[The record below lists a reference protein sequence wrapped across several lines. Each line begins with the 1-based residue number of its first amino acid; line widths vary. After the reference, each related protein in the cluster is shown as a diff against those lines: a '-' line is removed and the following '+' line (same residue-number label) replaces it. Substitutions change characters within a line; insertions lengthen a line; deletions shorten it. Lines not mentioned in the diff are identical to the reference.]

1 MTAHARV
8 TSSLSEVAAAPAEA
22 VRAVNSRLSAGG
34 RRVAMVGVLLF
45 VLAFPYLPFVP
56 FSVLGNVNVA
66 AQFALVSISL
76 VVLVGWV
83 GQISLGHAGLVGT
96 GAYITGLAMGG
107 LNVGFPVSLL
117 WGAAGGMLVAV
128 LLGMV
133 ALRVRGL
140 YLAVAT
146 LIFSWIG
153 QEFLFRQPW
162 FTKHSS
168 IEALAI
174 GKPDTIPYFPW
185 DDRKVFYYAAWS
197 TVVLAIYL
205 MANLRDSKTGRSFFA
220 VRGSEVAAAS
230 LGIDVMR
237 TKLAAFAVSGLLA
250 GAAGTLILVG
260 QQTVTPDAFTVE
272 RSLFF
277 LAVAVVG
284 GLSSLGGSVAAAFVF
299 AFLNEAFFRVKAFEG
314 YLTVASAALLAIV
327 LLLYRGGL
335 AQIPVD
341 LAPRLRSLRI
351 RLEPVLGPVIDLVNA
366 FAEGVGRWVG
376 AHVNRLRG
384 RLPTGERGTA
394 ETVIQA
400 PSPVLSL
407 LSRVSG
413 GRIKAPRTVV
423 RTETPLDLG
432 PPKED
437 DTPIASIYELPVNR
451 QTVEPGSVASV
462 VPFTQMQ
469 RKPTVMDADRDERRV
484 VLSAENVTV
493 RFGGLVAN
501 EDVTLKVCEG
511 EVVGLIGP
519 NGAGKT
525 TCFNAI
531 AGLNQPN
538 NGRIELFGQDVTDL
552 PVHQRALLGVGRT
565 FQAIQ
570 LFGQLTVFDNLLV
583 ATHQHNPTGILSHL
597 AVTPASL
604 EAEAEARQKVQR
616 VLRLLDLRD
625 VADRPVRDLPFGV
638 LRMVEVARALVTGA
652 KFIMLDE
659 PASGL
664 DNNETDRL
672 VELIRFIRSLG
683 VSILLIEHDVKMVTD
698 VSDYLYVLERGRLLA
713 EGPAFLVA
721 QDPVV
726 VAAYLGKAV
735 GGEDFP
741 AEPPSA
747 DVGR

>member
-1 MTAHARV
+1 VTA
-8 TSSLSEVAAAPAEA
+8 AAAPS
-22 VRAVNSRLSAGG
+22 VRLTKAG
-34 RRVAMVGVLLF
+34 RRLGIVGLLALL
-45 VLAFPYLPFVP
+45 LAFPYLPFVP
-56 FSVLGNVNVA
+56 FSVLGNVNIA
-66 AQFALVSISL
+66 AQYALVSISL

-96 GAYITGLAMGG
+96 GAYITGLGMGG
-107 LNVGFPVSLL
+107 MHIGFPVSIL

-128 LLGMV
+128 LLGVV

-153 QEFLFRQPW
+153 QEFLFRQAW

-168 IEALAI
+168 INVTPV
-174 GKPDTIPYFPW
+174 GKWDTIPYFPW
-185 DDRKVFYYAAWS
+185 DDRKVFYYGAWA

-205 MANLRDSKTGRSFFA
+205 MANLRDSKSGRSFFA

-250 GAAGTLILVG
+250 GAAGSLILVG

-299 AFLNEAFFRVKAFEG
+299 AFLNEAFFRIKAFEG
-314 YLTVASAALLAIV
+314 YLTVASAALLAVV

-335 AQIPVD
+335 AQVPHD
-341 LAPRLRSLRI
+341 LAPRLRLLRE
-351 RLEPVLGPVIDLVNA
+351 RVAPVLDPLVDRFNRVA
-366 FAEGVGRWVG
+366 DALARWIG

-384 RLPTGERGTA
+384 RLPSGERSA
-394 ETVIQA
+394 QVVIQSS
-400 PSPVLSL
+400 SPVLAFV
-407 LSRVSG
+407 SRLSG

-423 RTETPLDLG
+423 RTEAPLDLA

-437 DTPIASIYELPVNR
+437 DGALASITSLPVDR
-451 QTVEPGSVASV
+451 MAIDPGGVAAV
-462 VPFTQMQ
+462 QPFTKME
-469 RKPTVMDADRDERRV
+469 RKPVVMAADRDERRV
-484 VLSAENVTV
+484 VLAAEGITV

-501 EDVTLKVCEG
+501 EDVTLKVCEN

-525 TCFNAI
+525 TLFNAI
-531 AGLNQPN
+531 AGLNVPAS
-538 NGRIELFGQDVTDL
+538 GRIELFGQDVTDL

-570 LFGQLTVFDNLLV
+570 LFGQLSVFDNLLV
-583 ATHQHNPTGILSHL
+583 ATHQHNPTGMLSHL

-604 EAEAEARQKVQR
+604 VAEAEARRTVQR
-616 VLRLLDLRD
+616 VIRLLDLRE
-625 VADRPVRDLPFGV
+625 VADRRVADLPFGV

-652 KFIMLDE
+652 KLIMLDE

-664 DNNETDRL
+664 DNTETDRL

-683 VSILLIEHDVKMVTD
+683 VSILLIEHDVKMVTS

-713 EGPAFLVA
+713 DGPAFLVA
-721 QDPVV
+721 RDEAVI
-726 VAAYLGKAV
+726 AAYLGRALPEGAAV
-735 GGEDFP
+735 EAGM
-741 AEPPSA
+741 
-747 DVGR
+747 

>member
-1 MTAHARV
+1 MNRTGSA
-8 TSSLSEVAAAPAEA
+8 
-22 VRAVNSRLSAGG
+22 RLSAGG
-34 RRVAMVGVLLF
+34 RRLAFLGLLAF
-45 VLAFPYLPFVP
+45 ILTFPYLPFVP

-66 AQFALVSISL
+66 AQYALVSISL

-128 LLGMV
+128 LLGVV

-146 LIFSWIG
+146 LIFAWIG
-153 QEFLFRQPW
+153 QEFLFRQSW
-162 FTKHSS
+162 FTKHSTVS
-168 IEALAI
+168 LSPV
-174 GKPDTIPYFPW
+174 GKWDTIFFW
-185 DDRKVFYYAAWS
+185 NWSDRKVYYYAAWA
-197 TVVLAIYL
+197 TVALAIYL
-205 MANLRDSKTGRSFFA
+205 MANLRDSKTGRAFFA

-250 GAAGTLILVG
+250 GAAGSLILVG

-272 RSLFF
+272 KSLFF
-277 LAVAVVG
+277 LAIAVVG

-314 YLTVASAALLAIV
+314 YLTVASAVLLAVV

-335 AQIPVD
+335 AQIPQD
-341 LAPRLRSLRI
+341 LAPRLRALRS
-351 RLEPVLGPVIDLVNA
+351 RLDPLFNPVIDRFNA
-366 FAEGVGRWVG
+366 LADGMGRWIG

-384 RLPTGERGTA
+384 RLPSGE
-394 ETVIQA
+394 EPSEVVIQSS
-400 PSPVLSL
+400 SPVLAL

-423 RTETPLDLG
+423 RTEPPLDLG
-432 PPKED
+432 PSKDEEE
-437 DTPIASIYELPVNR
+437 TPIASIVALPVNR
-451 QTVEPGSVASV
+451 MAIEPGSVGAV
-462 VPFTQMQ
+462 VPFTEVA
-469 RKPTVMDADRDERRV
+469 RKPVVMDADRDERRV
-484 VLSAENVTV
+484 VLAADGITV
-493 RFGGLVAN
+493 RFGGLTAN
-501 EDVTLKVCEG
+501 EDVSLRVCES

-525 TCFNAI
+525 TLFNAI
-531 AGLNQPN
+531 AGLNVPSA
-538 NGRIELFGQDVTDL
+538 GRIELFGQDVTDL

-570 LFGQLTVFDNLLV
+570 LFGQLSVFDNLLV
-583 ATHQHNPTGILSHL
+583 ATHQHNPTGMLAHV
-597 AVTPASL
+597 AVTPRSL
-604 EAEAEARQKVQR
+604 QAEAEARQKVQR
-616 VLRLLDLRD
+616 VIRLLDLRSVSD
-625 VADRPVRDLPFGV
+625 RRVADLPFGV

-652 KFIMLDE
+652 KLIMLDE

-664 DNNETDRL
+664 DNTETDRL

-683 VSILLIEHDVKMVTD
+683 VSILLIEHDVKMVTS

-721 QDPVV
+721 RDEAVI
-726 VAAYLGKAV
+726 AAYLGRSVQHDGAAV
-735 GGEDFP
+735 E
-741 AEPPSA
+741 A
-747 DVGR
+747 GR

>member
-1 MTAHARV
+1 MSAAAVSPRRTERV
-8 TSSLSEVAAAPAEA
+8 TGSAASTEAPT
-22 VRAVNSRLSAGG
+22 VRLSVAG
-34 RRVAMVGVLLF
+34 RRLGLVGVLAF

-56 FSVLGNVNVA
+56 FSVLGNANVA
-66 AQFALVSISL
+66 AQYALVSISL

-83 GQISLGHAGLVGT
+83 GQISLGHAGMVGV
-96 GAYITGLAMGG
+96 GAYVTGMAMGG
-107 LNVGFPVSLL
+107 LHVGFPVSLL
-117 WGAAGGMLVAV
+117 WGAAGGMAVAV
-128 LLGMV
+128 PLGVV

-153 QEFLFRQPW
+153 QEFLFRQEW

-168 IEALAI
+168 IQVSPV
-174 GKPDTIPYFPW
+174 GKWDTIPYFPW
-185 DDRKVFYYAAWS
+185 DDRKVFYYAAWA

-250 GAAGTLILVG
+250 GAAGSLILVG

-335 AQIPVD
+335 AQVPAD
-341 LAPRLRSLRI
+341 LAPRLRRLRVFVD
-351 RLEPVLGPVIDLVNA
+351 PVLAPVVSWTNRLGDGLA
-366 FAEGVGRWVG
+366 RWVG
-376 AHVNRLRG
+376 AHANRLRG
-384 RLPTGERGTA
+384 RLPSGERPT
-394 ETVIQA
+394 EVVIQS
-400 PSPVLSL
+400 PSALLAL
-407 LSRVSG
+407 LSRLTG
-413 GRIKAPRTVV
+413 GRIKAPRAVV
-423 RTETPLDLG
+423 RTEAPLDLG
-432 PPKED
+432 PPKDEE
-437 DTPIASIYELPVNR
+437 PELASIVSLPMNR
-451 QTVEPGSVASV
+451 QSAEPGSVASV
-462 VPFTQMQ
+462 LPFNQVE
-469 RKPTVMDADRDERRV
+469 RKPVVMAADRDERRV
-484 VLSAENVTV
+484 VLAAEGITV

-501 EDVTLKVCEG
+501 EDVSLKVCEG

-525 TCFNAI
+525 TLFNAI
-531 AGLNQPN
+531 AGLNEPAA
-538 NGRIELFGQDVTDL
+538 GRIELFGQDVTGL
-552 PVHQRALLGVGRT
+552 PVHHRALLGVGRT

-570 LFGQLTVFDNLLV
+570 LFAQLSVFDNLLV
-583 ATHQHNPTGILSHL
+583 ATHQHNPTGMLAHL

-604 EAEAEARQKVQR
+604 AAEAEARQTVQR
-616 VLRLLDLRD
+616 VIRLLDLRD
-625 VADRPVRDLPFGV
+625 VAHRRVADLPFGV

-652 KFIMLDE
+652 KVIMLDE

-683 VSILLIEHDVKMVTD
+683 VSILLIEHDVKMVTN
-698 VSDYLYVLERGRLLA
+698 VSDHLYVLDRGRLLA

-721 QDPVV
+721 QDEAV
-726 VAAYLGKAV
+726 VAAYLGRAV
-735 GGEDFP
+735 EHGAA
-741 AEPPSA
+741 AEA
-747 DVGR
+747 GR

>member
-1 MTAHARV
+1 VSGST
-8 TSSLSEVAAAPAEA
+8 
-22 VRAVNSRLSAGG
+22 RLSAGG
-34 RRVAMVGVLLF
+34 RRLAFVGLLA
-45 VLAFPYLPFVP
+45 LILTFPYLPFVP
-56 FSVLGNVNVA
+56 FSVLGNANVA
-66 AQFALVSISL
+66 AQYALVAISL

-117 WGAAGGMLVAV
+117 WGAAGGMAVAV
-128 LLGMV
+128 LLGVV

-153 QEFLFRQPW
+153 QEFLFRQAW
-162 FTKHSS
+162 FTKHASV
-168 IEALAI
+168 ELKPV
-174 GKPDTIPYFPW
+174 GKWDTIFFW
-185 DDRKVFYYAAWS
+185 DWSDRKVYYYAAWA
-197 TVVLAIYL
+197 TVALAIYL

-250 GAAGTLILVG
+250 GAAGSLILVG

-272 RSLFF
+272 KSLFF
-277 LAVAVVG
+277 LAIAVVG
-284 GLSSLGGSVAAAFVF
+284 GLSSLGGAVAGSFVF

-314 YLTVASAALLAIV
+314 YLTVASAVLLAVV

-335 AQIPVD
+335 AQVPHD
-341 LAPRLRSLRI
+341 LAPRLHVLRS
-351 RLEPVLGPVIDLVNA
+351 RLDPVLNPIILRFNA
-366 FAEGVGRWVG
+366 VADGMGRWIG

-384 RLPTGERGTA
+384 RLPSGE
-394 ETVIQA
+394 EPSEVVIQS

-407 LSRVSG
+407 LSRVTG
-413 GRIKAPRTVV
+413 GRIKAPRTIV
-423 RTETPLDLG
+423 RTEPPLDLG
-432 PPKED
+432 PPKEEE
-437 DTPIASIYELPVNR
+437 PAQIASIHALPVDR
-451 QTVEPGSVASV
+451 MAIDPASVAAV
-462 VPFTQMQ
+462 VPFTKVD
-469 RKPTVMDADRDERRV
+469 RKPVVMAADRDERRT
-484 VLSAENVTV
+484 VLAADGITV

-501 EDVTLKVCEG
+501 EDVSLKVCEG

-525 TCFNAI
+525 TLFNAI
-531 AGLNQPN
+531 AGLNVPAA
-538 NGRIELFGQDVTDL
+538 GRIELFGSDVTDL
-552 PVHQRALLGVGRT
+552 AVHQRALLGIGRT

-570 LFGQLTVFDNLLV
+570 LFAQLSVFDNLLV
-583 ATHQHNPTGILSHL
+583 ATHQHNPTGLLAHL
-597 AVTPASL
+597 AVTPRSL
-604 EAEAEARQKVQR
+604 QAEAEARQTVQR
-616 VLRLLDLRD
+616 VIRLLDLREYAHRR
-625 VADRPVRDLPFGV
+625 VADLPFGV

-652 KFIMLDE
+652 KVIMLDE

-664 DNNETDRL
+664 DNAETDRL

-683 VSILLIEHDVKMVTD
+683 VSILLIEHDVKMVTA

-721 QDPVV
+721 RDEAVI
-726 VAAYLGKAV
+726 AAYLGRSVHEGAAV
-735 GGEDFP
+735 E
-741 AEPPSA
+741 A
-747 DVGR
+747 GR

>member
-1 MTAHARV
+1 
-8 TSSLSEVAAAPAEA
+8 LSEPLRAPESAPRPDKTEHA
-22 VRAVNSRLSAGG
+22 PTTGSAKLSAGG
-34 RRVAMVGVLLF
+34 RRLAFIGLLAF
-45 VLAFPYLPFVP
+45 ILAFPYLPFVP

-66 AQFALVSISL
+66 AQYALVSISL

-107 LNVGFPVSLL
+107 LKVGFPVSLL
-117 WGAAGGMLVAV
+117 WGAVGGMLIAV
-128 LLGMV
+128 LLGVV

-153 QEFLFRQPW
+153 QEFLFRQAW

-168 IEALAI
+168 VSLAPV
-174 GKPDTIPYFPW
+174 GKWDTIFYWNWP
-185 DDRKVFYYAAWS
+185 DRKVFYYGAWA
-197 TVVLAIYL
+197 TVAVAIYL

-237 TKLAAFAVSGLLA
+237 TKLVAFAVSGFLA

-277 LAVAVVG
+277 LAIAVVG

-299 AFLNEAFFRVKAFEG
+299 AFLNEAFFRIKAFEG
-314 YLTVASAALLAIV
+314 YLTVASAALLAVV

-335 AQIPVD
+335 AQIPHD
-341 LAPRLRSLRI
+341 LAPKWDTLRSKIDPFLN
-351 RLEPVLGPVIDLVNA
+351 PVVDRFNRM
-366 FAEGVGRWVG
+366 AEAIGRFVMG
-376 AHVNRLRG
+376 HVNRLRG
-384 RLPTGERGTA
+384 RLPSGEEPG
-394 ETVIQA
+394 EVVIQSS
-400 PSPVLSL
+400 SPVLTL
-407 LSRVSG
+407 LSRLTG
-413 GRIKAPRTVV
+413 GRIKAPRAVI
-423 RTETPLDLG
+423 RTEAPLDLG
-432 PPKED
+432 PPKEEGE
-437 DTPIASIYELPVNR
+437 PQVASIHNLPVNR
-451 QTVEPGSVASV
+451 STDPDSVAAV
-462 VPFTQMQ
+462 VPFNKVA
-469 RKPTVMDADRDERRV
+469 RKSVVMAADRDERRT
-484 VLSAENVTV
+484 VLAADGITV
-493 RFGGLVAN
+493 KFGGLVAN
-501 EDVTLKVCEG
+501 EDVSLKVCEG

-525 TCFNAI
+525 TLFNAI
-531 AGLNQPN
+531 AGLNQPAS
-538 NGRIELFGQDVTDL
+538 GSIELFGQNVTDL

-570 LFGQLTVFDNLLV
+570 LFGQLSVFDNLLV
-583 ATHQHNPTGILSHL
+583 ATHQHNPTGMLAHL
-597 AVTPASL
+597 AVTPRSL
-604 EAEAEARQKVQR
+604 HAEAEAREKVHR
-616 VLRLLDLRD
+616 VIRLLDLRD
-625 VADRPVRDLPFGV
+625 VSDRRVADLPFGV

-652 KFIMLDE
+652 KLIMLDE

-664 DNNETDRL
+664 DNTETDRL

-683 VSILLIEHDVKMVTD
+683 VSILLIEHDVKMVTS

-721 QDPVV
+721 RDEAVI
-726 VAAYLGKAV
+726 AAYLGRAV
-735 GGEDFP
+735 HEDAA
-741 AEPPSA
+741 AEA
-747 DVGR
+747 GR